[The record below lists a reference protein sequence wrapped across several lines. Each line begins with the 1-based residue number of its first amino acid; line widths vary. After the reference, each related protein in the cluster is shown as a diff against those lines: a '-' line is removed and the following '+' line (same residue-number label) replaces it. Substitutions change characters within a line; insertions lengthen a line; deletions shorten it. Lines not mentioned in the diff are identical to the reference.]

1 MNAIRFKGASKI
13 YRRSHLGRE
22 TETVGLAGIDLD
34 IARGEVFGLL
44 GLNGSGKTTAIKL
57 LMGLHLPTKG
67 TVEALGVLVPDLEVL
82 ARVGYAP
89 DAAYLNHSM
98 TARENLAFFA
108 RLYGVDDVD
117 AAVARGLA
125 LSGLAERARDRVKTF
140 SGGMQRRLN
149 LAVAMV
155 GEPELA
161 LLDEPMVG
169 VDPQSR
175 HHILASIEKLADDDR
190 ALLYTSHSMD
200 EVQKL
205 CDRVAILDRG
215 KLVDCGTADE
225 LATRAGVPGA
235 DLETTF
241 LELTG
246 HSLRDGGA

>member
-1 MNAIRFKGASKI
+1 MGALLSI
-13 YRRSHLGRE
+13 EGLTFAYGERRA
-22 TETVGLAGIDLD
+22 VDDLSLELR
-34 IARGEVFGLL
+34 RGEVLGLL
-44 GLNGSGKTTAIKL
+44 GPNGAGKTTAISCLCGL
-57 LMGLHLPTKG
+57 LAPSSG
-67 TVEALGVLVPDLEVL
+67 TLRYDGRPFAPRTVAADRARLGVVPQEL
-82 ARVGYAP
+82 ALY
-89 DAAYLNHSM
+89 DNLTAA
-98 TARENLAFFA
+98 ENLAFFA

-205 CDRVAILDRG
+205 CDRVAILVRV
-215 KLVDCGTADE
+215 KLVDCGTADV

-235 DLETTF
+235 DLETT
-241 LELTG
+241 LWELTG